1 MSKITGI
8 LIFFILIISFIA
20 CVTQPKLQYYN
31 FPEDITEEAK
41 AANLKM
47 LEKGRVLYNINCAKC
62 HNKKINGKIVI
73 PDFTNTQL
81 ESYTIRI
88 QNEVHVNSLPENKL
102 TSQELEAIQ
111 FFFSYKKP
119 SQPAQGQ

>member
-1 MSKITGI
+1 M
-8 LIFFILIISFIA
+8 ISFIA

-31 FPEDITEEAK
+31 FPEDISEEAK
-41 AANLKM
+41 TANLKM
-47 LEKGRVLYNINCAKC
+47 IEKGRVLYNINCAKC

-88 QNEVHVNSLPENKL
+88 QNEVHVNNLPENKL
-102 TSQELEAIQ
+102 TSEELEAIQ

-119 SQPAQGQ
+119 GQPVAGQ

>member
-1 MSKITGI
+1 M
-8 LIFFILIISFIA
+8 ISFIA

-41 AANLKM
+41 IANLKM

-62 HNKKINGKIVI
+62 HNKKIKGKIII

-88 QNEVHVNSLPENKL
+88 QNEVHVNNLQENKL
-102 TSQELEAIQ
+102 TSEELEAIQ

-119 SQPAQGQ
+119 GQPVVGQ

>member
-1 MSKITGI
+1 MNKLNYI
-8 LIFFILIISFIA
+8 LIFIVFLIGFGA
-20 CVTQPKLQYYN
+20 CVTQSKVQYYN
-31 FPEDITEEAK
+31 FPEDISQEAK
-41 AANLKM
+41 AANFKM

-81 ESYTIRI
+81 ESYSIRI
-88 QNEVHVNSLPENKL
+88 QNEVHVNNLPENKL
-102 TSQELEAIQ
+102 TSEELEAIQ

-119 SQPAQGQ
+119 GQPVAGQ